1 MTETRPFNRRFT
13 LIYFVLAAIV
23 GAAVAVFV
31 GISLGGTGS
40 SSSTVLPNGQTFSGW
55 SAWQPSN
62 TGVPAIQEI
71 ANYVSQKY
79 RRTEAA
85 QLVVVQGDLPYVAE
99 QLGASG
105 SPTVTKAPI
114 SSFAVP
120 VLQDGK
126 LGYAVDNR
134 TAVEYQMCGT
144 GPACSIPGQA
154 SDARGLLLQREA
166 LELALYTFQYLPVD
180 VVVALYPPAP
190 GELPK
195 YALYFQRSDFSKQL
209 SEPLA
214 DTLADEQSLLP
225 GKMPPAD
232 VQSVKALV
240 QPRVFGYRYS
250 LQLDGTAQ
258 MVLTQP
264 GTIETTLA
272 PTSGG

>member
-1 MTETRPFNRRFT
+1 VTESRPYHRRFT
-13 LIYFVLAAIV
+13 VIYFVLAAVV
-23 GAAVAVFV
+23 GAAVAVFFGV
-31 GISLGGTGS
+31 LVDNSKTS
-40 SSSTVLPNGQTFSGW
+40 SDTSSPSGQVISGW

-62 TGVPAIQEI
+62 SGVPAIQEI

-79 RRTEAA
+79 RRSAA
-85 QLVVVQGDLPYVAE
+85 DQLVVVQGDLPYVAE

-105 SPTVTKAPI
+105 TPTVTKAPI

-120 VLQDGK
+120 IMQDGR
-126 LGYAVDNR
+126 LAYAVDNR

-180 VVVALYPPAP
+180 VVVTLYPPAP

-195 YALYFQRSDFSKQL
+195 YALYFQRADFTKQL

-214 DTLADEQSLLP
+214 DTLSDEQSLLP
-225 GKMPPAD
+225 GAMPPAD
-232 VQSVKALV
+232 ARSVKTLV

-264 GTIETTLA
+264 GTTETTLA